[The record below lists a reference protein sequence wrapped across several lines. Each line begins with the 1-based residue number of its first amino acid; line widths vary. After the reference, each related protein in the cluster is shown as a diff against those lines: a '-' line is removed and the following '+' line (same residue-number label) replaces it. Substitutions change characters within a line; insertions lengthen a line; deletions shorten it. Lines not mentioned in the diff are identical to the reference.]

1 MFSLA
6 TQASVVLWVY
16 IVQTVIFTVFIFVA
30 PIPWV
35 LRWQLLIIVLFLMV
49 VSAFLTV
56 YGVHCMVVG
65 KCNVYAWVI
74 AGLILLSFVVSLV
87 DLVVTSAKV
96 QKEVLENYE
105 ELQKQQEQQP
115 TEEEDNLP
123 VFESKAFPPP
133 PPPPENVSA

>member
-16 IVQTVIFTVFIFVA
+16 IVQTIIFTVFIFVA

-35 LRWQLLIIVLFLMV
+35 LRWQLLLIVLFLMV

-96 QKEVLENYE
+96 QKEVLEKYE
-105 ELQKQQEQQP
+105 ELKKQEEVQE
-115 TEEEDNLP
+115 TKEDNLP

-133 PPPPENVSA
+133 PPPPESVPM